1 MRDNSK
7 INEERIENVTHIVK
21 DDKVDVLT
29 FENDVHVTGKVTSNN
44 DITDA
49 GLKGYTPTSNI
60 IESFWSLC
68 DGSTISTAS
77 GDVTVQNVT
86 TNMGLP
92 NSYVDITGS
101 SITYQPP
108 PGCSM
113 VRYQFRFMLGWNDDH
128 CISHWRF
135 YWDGNEFTQWRRSL
149 SGRYMEQIEIL
160 DALIFIR
167 GENAYSNSQVADHNW
182 VTPKVMKW
190 QGRDYGGSNE
200 REKVHLTQYWD
211 GDGTDMFHMPRIGI
225 TAYRYLPTRNFI
237 PGSPN
242 HNDTKSLNSLG
253 ALGETGSGAILH

>member
-1 MRDNSK
+1 MGTLKVNHLDQVHVIR
-7 INEERIENVTHIVK
+7 K
-21 DDKVDVLT
+21 DDSVDFISL
-29 FENDVHVTGKVTSNN
+29 EGDVHFKGNLTSGNTIQNN
-44 DITDA
+44 ILT
-49 GLKGYTPTSNI
+49 KNENSCPNI
-60 IESFWSLC
+60 IESFYSIC
-68 DGSTISTAS
+68 DGTTFELTSLDVQVPGFQNQFLSTT
-77 GDVTVQNVT
+77 
-86 TNMGLP
+86 
-92 NSYVDITGS
+92 YEDIIGTK
-101 SITYQPP
+101 ITYQPP
-108 PGCSM
+108 PECIGVYYEFNFS
-113 VRYQFRFMLGWNDDH
+113 LGWNDDH

-167 GENAYSNSQVADHNW
+167 GENAYGNSQVADHNW

-190 QGRDYGGSNE
+190 QGRDYSDGNE

-211 GDGTDMFHMPRIGI
+211 GGDTDMFHMPRIGI

-253 ALGETGSGAILH
+253 SLGDNGSGNAILH